1 MRKENCVQLA
11 KDFLIRKFDE
21 SEYFADKKAEKDY
34 RFEHSVRVANIGKE
48 IAEKEGMDSEAMVIA
63 CLLHDI
69 SYINEFKTR
78 EEARNH
84 GRYSAKIAR
93 LFLEEIDMEPEVIED
108 ICYGIA
114 IHVDDEADFPGE
126 RTVFAQTVGDADN
139 IDRFDAYRIFENLK
153 WVKYDEMSLAEKKT
167 HVERVLERLEKYK
180 KLDFAT
186 VTSKEMWLEKLE
198 YQIGFYRKLLSQIE
212 NSELR

>member
-1 MRKENCVQLA
+1 MRDKNCVQLTTE
-11 KDFLIRKFDE
+11 FLEKKFDE
-21 SEYFADKKAEKDY
+21 SEYFTDKKSEKDY

-48 IAEKEGMDSEAMVIA
+48 IAEKEGMDSDAMVIA

-93 LFLEEIDMEPEVIED
+93 PFLEKIGMEPEVIED

-114 IHVDDEADFPGE
+114 IHVDDKADFPGE

-153 WVKYDEMSLAEKKT
+153 WVKYDEMSLFEKREHCEK
-167 HVERVLERLEKYK
+167 VLERLESYK
-180 KLDFAT
+180 SLDFAT
-186 VTSKEMWLEKLE
+186 ETGKKMWIEKLY
-198 YQIGFYRKLLSQIE
+198 YQIEFYKKLLLQVK

>member
-1 MRKENCVQLA
+1 MRAENCVELA
-11 KDFLIRKFDE
+11 MDFLKKRFDE
-21 SEYFADKKAEKDY
+21 SEYFADKKSEKDY
-34 RFEHSVRVANIGKE
+34 RFEHSVRVANIGKI
-48 IAEKEGMDSEAMVIA
+48 IAEKEGMDSDAMVIA

-93 LFLEEIDMEPEVIED
+93 PFLEEIGIEPEVIED

-126 RTVFAQTVGDADN
+126 RTAFALSVGDADN

-153 WVKYDEMSLAEKKT
+153 WVKYDEMSLPEKNE
-167 HVERVLERLEKYK
+167 HVNKIIERLESYK
-180 KLDFAT
+180 NLDFAT
-186 VTSKEMWLEKLE
+186 ETGKKMWIEKLD
-198 YQIGFYRKLLSQIE
+198 YQIGFYKKLLAQIK

>member
-1 MRKENCVQLA
+1 MRDKNCVQLTTE
-11 KDFLIRKFDE
+11 FLKKKFDE
-21 SEYFADKKAEKDY
+21 SEYFTDKKSEKDY

-48 IAEKEGMDSEAMVIA
+48 IAEKEGMDSDAMVIA

-93 LFLEEIDMEPEVIED
+93 PFLEKIGMEPEVIED

-153 WVKYDEMSLAEKKT
+153 WVKYDEMSLFEKREHCEK
-167 HVERVLERLEKYK
+167 VLERLESYK
-180 KLDFAT
+180 SLDFAT
-186 VTSKEMWLEKLE
+186 ETSKKMWTEKLD
-198 YQIGFYRKLLSQIE
+198 YQIDFYKKLLLQVK

>member
-1 MRKENCVQLA
+1 MRKENCVELTKA
-11 KDFLIRKFDE
+11 FLKQKFDE
-21 SEYFADKKAEKDY
+21 SEYFFDKKAEKDY
-34 RFEHSVRVANIGKE
+34 RFEHSVRVANIGRI
-48 IAEKEGMDSEAMVIA
+48 IAEKEGLDSDAMVIA

-93 LFLEEIDMEPEVIED
+93 PFLKEIGMEPEIIEE

-153 WVKYDEMSLAEKKT
+153 WVKYDEMSLEEKRAHTKKMT
-167 HVERVLERLEKYK
+167 EKLESFKN
-180 KLDFAT
+180 LDFAT
-186 VTSKEMWLEKLE
+186 ETSKNMWIEKLD
-198 YQIGFYRKLLSQIE
+198 YQIVFYKKLLGQVI

>member
-1 MRKENCVQLA
+1 MRNKDCVKLTEE
-11 KDFLIRKFDE
+11 FLKRKFDE
-21 SEYFADKKAEKDY
+21 SEYFLDKKSEKDY
-34 RFEHSVRVANIGKE
+34 RFEHSVRVANIGKT
-48 IAEKEGMDSEAMVIA
+48 IAEKEGMDIEAMVIA

-69 SYINEFKTR
+69 AYINKFESR

-93 LFLEEIDMEPEVIED
+93 PFLEEIGMEPETIGD

-114 IHVDDEADFPGE
+114 IHVDDKADFSGE
-126 RTVFAQTVGDADN
+126 RTAFALSIGDADN

-153 WVKYDEMSLAEKKT
+153 WVKYDEMDISEKKE
-167 HVERVLERLEKYK
+167 HVQKVLERLESYK
-180 KLDFAT
+180 NLDFAT
-186 VTSKEMWLEKLE
+186 ETGKNMWLEKLD
-198 YQIGFYRKLLSQIE
+198 YQIGFYEKLLFQIE

>member
-1 MRKENCVQLA
+1 MRAENCVQLA
-11 KDFLIRKFDE
+11 MDFLKKRFDE
-21 SEYFADKKAEKDY
+21 SEYFADKKSEKDY
-34 RFEHSVRVANIGKE
+34 RFEHSVRVANIGKI
-48 IAEKEGMDSEAMVIA
+48 IAEKEGMDSDAMVIA

-78 EEARNH
+78 EDSRNH

-93 LFLEEIDMEPEVIED
+93 PFLEEIGIEPEVIED

-126 RTVFAQTVGDADN
+126 RTAFALSVGDADN

-153 WVKYDEMSLAEKKT
+153 WVKYDEMSLPEKNE
-167 HVERVLERLEKYK
+167 HVNKIIERLESYK
-180 KLDFAT
+180 NLDFAT
-186 VTSKEMWLEKLE
+186 ETGKKMWIEKLD
-198 YQIGFYRKLLSQIE
+198 YQIGFYKKLLAQIK

>member
-1 MRKENCVQLA
+1 MRDKNCVKLTQ
-11 KDFLIRKFDE
+11 DFLKRKFDE
-21 SEYFADKKAEKDY
+21 SKYFSDKKAEKDY
-34 RFEHSVRVANIGKE
+34 RFEHSVRVANIGKI
-48 IAEKEGMDSEAMVIA
+48 IAEKEGMDTEAMVIA

-93 LFLEEIDMEPEVIED
+93 PFLEEIGMESEIIED

-114 IHVDDEADFPGE
+114 IHVDDEADFPGK
-126 RTVFAQTVGDADN
+126 RTKFALSIGDADN
-139 IDRFDAYRIFENLK
+139 IDRFDVYRIFENLK
-153 WVKYDEMSLAEKKT
+153 WVKYDEMSIAEKKE
-167 HVERVLERLEKYK
+167 HCKKVLERLESYK
-180 KLDFAT
+180 SLDFAT
-186 VTSKEMWLEKLE
+186 ETGKKMWLEKLD
-198 YQIGFYRKLLSQIE
+198 YQIGFYKKLLLQIE

>member
-1 MRKENCVQLA
+1 MRDKNCVQLTTE
-11 KDFLIRKFDE
+11 FLKKKFDE
-21 SEYFADKKAEKDY
+21 SEYFTDKKYEKDY
-34 RFEHSVRVANIGKE
+34 RFEHSVRVANIGRE
-48 IAEKEGMDSEAMVIA
+48 IAEKEGMDSDAMVIA

-84 GRYSAKIAR
+84 GRYSAKIACP
-93 LFLEEIDMEPEVIED
+93 FLEKIGMEPEVIED

-126 RTVFAQTVGDADN
+126 RTAFALSVGDADN

-153 WVKYDEMSLAEKKT
+153 WVKYDEMSLPEKNE
-167 HVERVLERLEKYK
+167 HVNKIIERLESYK
-180 KLDFAT
+180 NLDFAT
-186 VTSKEMWLEKLE
+186 ETGKKMWIEKLD
-198 YQIGFYRKLLSQIE
+198 YQIGFYKKLLAQIK

>member
-1 MRKENCVQLA
+1 MREKNCVKLTEE
-11 KDFLIRKFDE
+11 FLKRKFDE
-21 SEYFADKKAEKDY
+21 SEYFKNKKSEKDY

-48 IAEKEGMDSEAMVIA
+48 IAEKEKMDSDAMVIA

-69 SYINEFKTR
+69 SYINEFETR
-78 EEARNH
+78 KEARNH
-84 GRYSAKIAR
+84 GRYSANIAR
-93 LFLEEIDMEPEVIED
+93 PFLEEIGMEPEVIED

-114 IHVDDEADFPGE
+114 IHVDDEADFPGK

-153 WVKYDEMSLAEKKT
+153 WVKYDEMSIAEKGEHCKK
-167 HVERVLERLEKYK
+167 VLERLESYK
-180 KLDFAT
+180 NLEFAT
-186 VTSKEMWLEKLE
+186 ETGKKMWLEKLE
-198 YQIGFYRKLLSQIE
+198 YQIGFYKKLLLQIQ

>member
-1 MRKENCVQLA
+1 MRDKNCVQLTTE
-11 KDFLIRKFDE
+11 FLKKKFDE
-21 SEYFADKKAEKDY
+21 SEYFTDKKSEKDY

-48 IAEKEGMDSEAMVIA
+48 IAEKEGMDSDAMVIA

-93 LFLEEIDMEPEVIED
+93 PFLEKIGMEPEVIED

-153 WVKYDEMSLAEKKT
+153 WVKYDEMNLTEKRNIVKKFSEGSKVIKPLISLPKQAKKCGPKSWIT
-167 HVERVLERLEKYK
+167 KSIFIRNFFHRFKT
-180 KLDFAT
+180 A
-186 VTSKEMWLEKLE
+186 
-198 YQIGFYRKLLSQIE
+198 
-212 NSELR
+212 N

>member
-1 MRKENCVQLA
+1 MRAENCIELTME
-11 KDFLIRKFDE
+11 FLKIKFDE
-21 SEYFADKKAEKDY
+21 SDYFSDKKSEKDY
-34 RFEHSVRVANIGKE
+34 RIEHSVRVANIGKI
-48 IAEKEGMDSEAMVIA
+48 IAEKEGMDSDAMVIA

-93 LFLEEIDMEPEVIED
+93 PFLEEIGIKPEVIED

-126 RTVFAQTVGDADN
+126 RTAFALSVGDADN

-153 WVKYDEMSLAEKKT
+153 WVKYDEMSLPEKNE
-167 HVERVLERLEKYK
+167 HVNKVIERLESYK
-180 KLDFAT
+180 NLDFAT
-186 VTSKEMWLEKLE
+186 ETGKKMWIEKLD
-198 YQIGFYRKLLSQIE
+198 YQIGFYKKLLAQIK

>member
-1 MRKENCVQLA
+1 MRDKNCVQLTTE
-11 KDFLIRKFDE
+11 FLKKKFDE
-21 SEYFADKKAEKDY
+21 SEYFTDKKSEKDY

-48 IAEKEGMDSEAMVIA
+48 IAEKEGMDSDAMVIA

-93 LFLEEIDMEPEVIED
+93 PFLEKIGMEPEVIED

-153 WVKYDEMSLAEKKT
+153 WVKYDEMSLFEKREHCEK
-167 HVERVLERLEKYK
+167 VLERLESYK
-180 KLDFAT
+180 SLDFAT
-186 VTSKEMWLEKLE
+186 ETGKKMWIEKLD
-198 YQIGFYRKLLSQIE
+198 YQIEFYKKLLLQVK

>member
-1 MRKENCVQLA
+1 MRAENCVELA
-11 KDFLIRKFDE
+11 MDFLKKRFDE
-21 SEYFADKKAEKDY
+21 SEYFADKKSEKDY
-34 RFEHSVRVANIGKE
+34 RFEHSVRVANIGKI
-48 IAEKEGMDSEAMVIA
+48 IAEKEGMDSDAMVIA

-93 LFLEEIDMEPEVIED
+93 PFLEEIGIKPEVIED

-126 RTVFAQTVGDADN
+126 RTAFALSVGDADN

-153 WVKYDEMSLAEKKT
+153 WVKYDEMSLPEKNE
-167 HVERVLERLEKYK
+167 HVNKVIERLESYK
-180 KLDFAT
+180 NLDFAT
-186 VTSKEMWLEKLE
+186 ETGKKMWIEKLD
-198 YQIGFYRKLLSQIE
+198 YQIGFYKKLLAQIK

>member
-1 MRKENCVQLA
+1 MKDKDCVGLA
-11 KDFLIRKFDE
+11 EEFLKKKFDE
-21 SEYFADKKAEKDY
+21 SEYFADKKSERDY
-34 RFEHSVRVANIGKE
+34 RFEHSVRVANIGKI
-48 IAEKEGMDSEAMVIA
+48 IAEKEGMDSDAMVIA

-69 SYINEFKTR
+69 SYINEFTGR

-93 LFLEEIDMEPEVIED
+93 PFLEEIGMEPEIIED

-114 IHVDDEADFPGE
+114 IHVDDEADFPGK
-126 RTVFAQTVGDADN
+126 RTAFALTVGDADN

-153 WVKYDEMSLAEKKT
+153 WAKYDEMSLEEKKT
-167 HVERVLERLEKYK
+167 HVEKLLERLESYK

-186 VTSKEMWLEKLE
+186 ETSKAMWLEKLD
-198 YQIGFYRKLLSQIE
+198 YQIGFYKKLELQIE
-212 NSELR
+212 NSKLR

>member
-1 MRKENCVQLA
+1 MRNKDCVKLTEE
-11 KDFLIRKFDE
+11 FLKRKFDE
-21 SEYFADKKAEKDY
+21 SEYFSDKKSEKDY
-34 RFEHSVRVANIGKE
+34 RFEHSVRVANIGKI
-48 IAEKEGMDSEAMVIA
+48 IAEKEGMDIEAMVIA

-69 SYINEFKTR
+69 AYINKFESR

-93 LFLEEIDMEPEVIED
+93 LFLEEIGMEPETIGD

-114 IHVDDEADFPGE
+114 IHVDDKSDFPGE
-126 RTVFAQTVGDADN
+126 RTAFALSIGDADN

-153 WVKYDEMSLAEKKT
+153 WVKYDEMDISEKKE
-167 HVERVLERLEKYK
+167 HVQKVLERLESYK
-180 KLDFAT
+180 NLDFAT
-186 VTSKEMWLEKLE
+186 ETGKNMWLEKLD
-198 YQIGFYRKLLSQIE
+198 YQIGFYEKLLFQIE

>member
-1 MRKENCVQLA
+1 MRAENCVELA
-11 KDFLIRKFDE
+11 MDFLKKRFDE
-21 SEYFADKKAEKDY
+21 SEYFADKKSEKDY
-34 RFEHSVRVANIGKE
+34 RFEHSVRVANIGKI
-48 IAEKEGMDSEAMVIA
+48 IAEKEGMDSDAMVIA

-93 LFLEEIDMEPEVIED
+93 PFLEEIGIEPEVIED

-114 IHVDDEADFPGE
+114 IHVDDVADFPGE
-126 RTVFAQTVGDADN
+126 RTAFALSVGDADN

-153 WVKYDEMSLAEKKT
+153 WVKYDEMSLPEKNE
-167 HVERVLERLEKYK
+167 HVNKIIERLESYK
-180 KLDFAT
+180 NLDFAT
-186 VTSKEMWLEKLE
+186 ETGKKMWIEKLD
-198 YQIGFYRKLLSQIE
+198 YQIGFYKKLLAQIK

>member
-1 MRKENCVQLA
+1 MRAENCVELA
-11 KDFLIRKFDE
+11 MDFLKKRFDE
-21 SEYFADKKAEKDY
+21 SEYFADKKSEKDY
-34 RFEHSVRVANIGKE
+34 RFEHSVRVANIGKI
-48 IAEKEGMDSEAMVIA
+48 IAEKEGMDSDAMVIA

-93 LFLEEIDMEPEVIED
+93 LFLEEVGMEPEVIED

-114 IHVDDEADFPGE
+114 IHVDDEADFTGK
-126 RTVFAQTVGDADN
+126 RTKFALSIGDADN

-153 WVKYDEMSLAEKKT
+153 WVKYDEMNLAEKREHCEK
-167 HVERVLERLEKYK
+167 VLGRLESYK
-180 KLDFAT
+180 TLDFAT
-186 VTSKEMWLEKLE
+186 ETGKKMWLEKLD
-198 YQIGFYRKLLSQIE
+198 YQIGFYKKLLSQIE

>member
-1 MRKENCVQLA
+1 MRAENCVELA
-11 KDFLIRKFDE
+11 MDFLKKRFDE
-21 SEYFADKKAEKDY
+21 SEYFADKKSEKDY
-34 RFEHSVRVANIGKE
+34 RFEHSVRVANIGKI
-48 IAEKEGMDSEAMVIA
+48 IAEKEGMDSDAMVIA

-93 LFLEEIDMEPEVIED
+93 PFLEEIGIEPEVIED

-126 RTVFAQTVGDADN
+126 RTAFALSVGDADN

-153 WVKYDEMSLAEKKT
+153 WVKYDEMSLPEKNE
-167 HVERVLERLEKYK
+167 HVNKVIERLESYK
-180 KLDFAT
+180 NLDFAT
-186 VTSKEMWLEKLE
+186 ETGKKMWIEKLD
-198 YQIGFYRKLLSQIE
+198 YQIGFYKKLLSQIK

>member
-1 MRKENCVQLA
+1 MREKNCVKLA
-11 KDFLIRKFDE
+11 EDFLKRKFTE
-21 SEYFADKKAEKDY
+21 SEYFSDKKSEKDY
-34 RFEHSVRVANIGKE
+34 RFEHSIRVANIGKE
-48 IAEKEGMDSEAMVIA
+48 IAEKEGMDSDAMVIA

-93 LFLEEIDMEPEVIED
+93 PFLEEIGIEPEVIEN

-126 RTVFAQTVGDADN
+126 RTKFALSIGDADN

-153 WVKYDEMSLAEKKT
+153 WAKYDEMSIGEKREHCEK
-167 HVERVLERLEKYK
+167 VLKRLESYK
-180 KLDFAT
+180 TLDFAT
-186 VTSKEMWLEKLE
+186 ETGKAMWLEKLE
-198 YQIGFYRKLLSQIE
+198 YQIGFYKKLLLQVQ

>member
-1 MRKENCVQLA
+1 MRAKNCVELA
-11 KDFLIRKFDE
+11 KDFLKRKFDE
-21 SEYFADKKAEKDY
+21 SEYFADKKSERDY
-34 RFEHSVRVANIGKE
+34 RFEHSVRVANIGKI
-48 IAEKEGMDSEAMVIA
+48 IAEKEGMDIEAMVIA

-69 SYINEFKTR
+69 AYINKFESR

-93 LFLEEIDMEPEVIED
+93 PFLEEIGMEPETIGD

-114 IHVDDEADFPGE
+114 IHVDDKADFPGE
-126 RTVFAQTVGDADN
+126 RTAFALSIGDADN

-153 WVKYDEMSLAEKKT
+153 WVKYDEMDINEKKE
-167 HVERVLERLEKYK
+167 HVQKVLERLESYK
-180 KLDFAT
+180 NLDFAT
-186 VTSKEMWLEKLE
+186 ETGKNMWLEKLD
-198 YQIGFYRKLLSQIE
+198 YQIGFYKKLLSQIK

>member
-1 MRKENCVQLA
+1 MRNKDCVKLTEE
-11 KDFLIRKFDE
+11 FLKRKFDE
-21 SEYFADKKAEKDY
+21 SEYFSDKKSEKNY
-34 RFEHSVRVANIGKE
+34 RFEHSVRVANIGKI
-48 IAEKEGMDSEAMVIA
+48 IAEKEGMDIEAMVIA

-69 SYINEFKTR
+69 AYINKFESR

-93 LFLEEIDMEPEVIED
+93 PFLEEIGMEPETIGD

-114 IHVDDEADFPGE
+114 IHVDDKADFSGE
-126 RTVFAQTVGDADN
+126 RTAFALSIGDADN

-153 WVKYDEMSLAEKKT
+153 WVKYDEMDISEKKE
-167 HVERVLERLEKYK
+167 HVQKVLERLESYK
-180 KLDFAT
+180 NLDFAT
-186 VTSKEMWLEKLE
+186 ETGKNMWLEKLD
-198 YQIGFYRKLLSQIE
+198 YQIGFYEKLLFQIE

>member
-1 MRKENCVQLA
+1 MRVKNCVELTM
-11 KDFLIRKFDE
+11 DFLKNKFDE
-21 SEYFADKKAEKDY
+21 SEYFADKKSERDY

-48 IAEKEGMDSEAMVIA
+48 ISEKEGMDSDAMVIA

-69 SYINEFKTR
+69 SYCNEFENR
-78 EEARNH
+78 EDSMNH

-93 LFLEEIDMEPEVIED
+93 PFLEEIGMEPEIIEE

-114 IHVDDEADFPGE
+114 IHVDDKADFSGE
-126 RTVFAQTVGDADN
+126 RTAFALTVGDADN

-153 WVKYDEMSLAEKKT
+153 WVKYDEMSLTEKREHCEK
-167 HVERVLERLEKYK
+167 VLGRLESYK

-186 VTSKEMWLEKLE
+186 ETSKKMWIEKLD
-198 YQIGFYRKLLSQIE
+198 YQIGFYEKLRAQIE

>member
-1 MRKENCVQLA
+1 MRAENCVQLA
-11 KDFLIRKFDE
+11 MDFLKKRFDE
-21 SEYFADKKAEKDY
+21 SEYFADKKSEKDY
-34 RFEHSVRVANIGKE
+34 RFEHSVRVANIGKI
-48 IAEKEGMDSEAMVIA
+48 IAEKEGMDSDAMVIA

-93 LFLEEIDMEPEVIED
+93 PFLEEIGIEPEIIEE

-126 RTVFAQTVGDADN
+126 RTAFALSVGDADN

-153 WVKYDEMSLAEKKT
+153 WVKYDEMSLPEKNE
-167 HVERVLERLEKYK
+167 HVNKVIERLESYK
-180 KLDFAT
+180 NLDFAT
-186 VTSKEMWLEKLE
+186 ETGKKMWIEKLD
-198 YQIGFYRKLLSQIE
+198 YQIGFYKKLLAQIK

>member
-1 MRKENCVQLA
+1 MRDKNCVKLA
-11 KDFLIRKFDE
+11 EDFLKRKFEE
-21 SEYFADKKAEKDY
+21 SEYFADKKSEKDY

-48 IAEKEGMDSEAMVIA
+48 IAEKEGMDSDAMVIA

-69 SYINEFKTR
+69 SYINKFETR
-78 EEARNH
+78 EEARNDV
-84 GRYSAKIAR
+84 RYSAKIAR
-93 LFLEEIDMEPEVIED
+93 PFLEEIGMEPEAIED

-114 IHVDDEADFPGE
+114 IHVDDEADFPGK

-153 WVKYDEMSLAEKKT
+153 WVKYDEMSLFEKREHCEK
-167 HVERVLERLEKYK
+167 VLERLESYK
-180 KLDFAT
+180 SLDFAT
-186 VTSKEMWLEKLE
+186 ETGKKMWIEKLD
-198 YQIGFYRKLLSQIE
+198 YQIEFYKKLLLQVK